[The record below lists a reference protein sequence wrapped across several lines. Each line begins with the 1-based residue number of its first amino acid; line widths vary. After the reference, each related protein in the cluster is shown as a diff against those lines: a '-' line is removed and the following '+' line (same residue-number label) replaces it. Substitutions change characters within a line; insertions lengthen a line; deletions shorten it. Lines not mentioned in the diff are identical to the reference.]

1 MRFLWQRGSAAKA
14 AVGAAA
20 PCPCPTQRA
29 AAAGQRARVH
39 AAFARRGL
47 LRYNEK
53 ILAPTYR
60 AHWVGRSALSGGR
73 QRVGVRI
80 EGRHSVSV
88 ARAATR
94 SDLLA
99 FRRHPPKRYEESC
112 CLQECDSRWI
122 PVKAVK
128 RCTHYSNWSI
138 SAEASY
144 QVNSTHVTCPDVQH
158 DVPSTY

>member
-1 MRFLWQRGSAAKA
+1 
-14 AVGAAA
+14 
-20 PCPCPTQRA
+20 
-29 AAAGQRARVH
+29 
-39 AAFARRGL
+39 
-47 LRYNEK
+47 
-53 ILAPTYR
+53 
-60 AHWVGRSALSGGR
+60 
-73 QRVGVRI
+73 VRI

-128 RCTHYSNWSI
+128 MHSHSNWSI

-144 QVNSTHVTCPDVQH
+144 QVNSTHVTCVQH